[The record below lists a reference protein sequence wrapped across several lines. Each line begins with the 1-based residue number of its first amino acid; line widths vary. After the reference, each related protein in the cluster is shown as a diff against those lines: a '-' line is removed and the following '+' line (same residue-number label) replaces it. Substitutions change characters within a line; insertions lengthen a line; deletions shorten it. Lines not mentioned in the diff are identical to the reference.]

1 MSMRTRALLVASAVA
16 VGAIVT
22 GCSGGD
28 GSSDASGAISF
39 PVLYVK
45 GDSGGFAVDTVEVG
59 ESPDG
64 EMRVEFSEDEVT
76 GFGPMLRAAMW
87 NSSALA
93 LILTGESPTKEFRF
107 QVSGLSDGPSSGA
120 ISTVAV
126 LAAMRGE
133 ALLDKTAMTG
143 TIQPDGSVGP
153 VGGIPEKVK
162 GAAEGK
168 YERVGIPIG
177 LRNSKSAATG
187 ETVDVVALG
196 RDLGVEVTELANI
209 YEAYE
214 FMTGKVLPSIP
225 SGGNVKVG
233 DVSYERLNA
242 KTSLMLANYEE
253 ARADASRLSDFT
265 QSLLASL
272 ATESL
277 TAAKRAKE
285 LRDQGQVAG
294 AFSSAILAWGYAR
307 AVGST
312 GEVLDAFLFE
322 STDAALDLIDDSR
335 VVTGKVDALI
345 DVLKTFSPKSPSDA
359 SALMTAFANAI
370 DALSLVSFA
379 DMEID
384 EVVAGLT
391 AGTLT
396 KDDAVAELVLPL
408 VYNEFAAVQ
417 VESTKELFDAGRDL
431 GTTEIVA
438 DAKIGAL
445 AKLLRKA
452 SDANLE
458 AFKTRTVDD
467 LASRLDRSSETALAL
482 LSDKDLDV
490 ALATFQQAA
499 LAEVVDYLGTSPA
512 ADYAVLGYGITNYAR
527 TAQIMLKYGSN
538 GITDADF
545 NLTGVASE
553 AALIAALDLGKSHLA
568 SNIGMLRDNS
578 IEPSNE
584 VGLYEAAAI
593 DREGEIGEKFSALG
607 KYWSGYVGARVL
619 AYLGGLEK
627 EGLGG

>member
-1 MSMRTRALLVASAVA
+1 MPMRSRALLVATAVV

-22 GCSGGD
+22 GCSGGE

-45 GDSGGFAVDTVEVG
+45 GDSGGFAVDSVEVG

-168 YERVGIPIG
+168 YARVGIPIG
-177 LRNSKSAATG
+177 LRNSKSSATG

-272 ATESL
+272 ATEAL

-322 STDAALDLIDDSR
+322 STDAALDLIDDSQ
-335 VVTGKVDALI
+335 VATGKVDALI

-458 AFKTRTVDD
+458 AFKTDTVND
-467 LASRLDRSSETALAL
+467 LASRLDRSSESALAL

-499 LAEVVDYLGTSPA
+499 LAEVVDYMGTSPA

-553 AALIAALDLGKSHLA
+553 AALVAALDLGKSHLA

>member
-1 MSMRTRALLVASAVA
+1 
-16 VGAIVT
+16 
-22 GCSGGD
+22 
-28 GSSDASGAISF
+28 
-39 PVLYVK
+39 
-45 GDSGGFAVDTVEVG
+45 
-59 ESPDG
+59 
-64 EMRVEFSEDEVT
+64 MRVEFSEDEVT

-168 YERVGIPIG
+168 YARVGIPIG
-177 LRNSKSAATG
+177 LRNSKSSATG

-272 ATESL
+272 ATEAL

-322 STDAALDLIDDSR
+322 STDAALDLIDDSQ
-335 VVTGKVDALI
+335 VATGKVDALI

-458 AFKTRTVDD
+458 AFKTDTVND
-467 LASRLDRSSETALAL
+467 LASRLDRSSESALAL

-553 AALIAALDLGKSHLA
+553 AALVAALDLGKSHLA

>member
-1 MSMRTRALLVASAVA
+1 
-16 VGAIVT
+16 
-22 GCSGGD
+22 
-28 GSSDASGAISF
+28 
-39 PVLYVK
+39 
-45 GDSGGFAVDTVEVG
+45 
-59 ESPDG
+59 
-64 EMRVEFSEDEVT
+64 MRVEFSEDEVT

>member
-1 MSMRTRALLVASAVA
+1 MPMRSRALLVATAVV

-22 GCSGGD
+22 GCSGGE

-45 GDSGGFAVDTVEVG
+45 GDSGGFAVDSVEVG

-177 LRNSKSAATG
+177 LRNSKSSATG

-272 ATESL
+272 ATEAL

-335 VVTGKVDALI
+335 VATGKVDALI

-396 KDDAVAELVLPL
+396 RDDAVAELVLPL

-458 AFKTRTVDD
+458 AFKTDTVND
-467 LASRLDRSSETALAL
+467 LASRLDRSSESALAL

-499 LAEVVDYLGTSPA
+499 LAEVVDHMGTSPA

-553 AALIAALDLGKSHLA
+553 AALVAALDLGKSHLA